1 MIGFPSPI
9 AQAPP
14 VLSIAIS
21 SLGPLRPIENRQ
33 SPIGN
38 RMHYLRL
45 WLASVRYSMVRTMMF
60 RFDFLLWSAVEMA
73 WMAVNLLLIHVIYGH
88 TDSIAGWSKHE
99 MLLLVGT
106 AMLIQRLLMG
116 FFWTNLFEIGR
127 NVRSGQ
133 FDFYLTQPGQPLFM
147 VSTRKL
153 DPDGLA
159 NSLVALGVV
168 VYAARELGLA
178 PSFGDLLLYG
188 VFVLLGLVVHYGLL
202 LLLASLTFWI
212 VKTEGI
218 EGSYF
223 TVAEFGR
230 LPRAAF
236 HSLFSN
242 IVFVYALPT
251 VVVTNV
257 SASALLG
264 RIDWAHAAWL
274 AVLAVLWCGLA
285 IAVFQRGIRRYT
297 SASS

>member
-1 MIGFPSPI
+1 MT
-9 AQAPP
+9 
-14 VLSIAIS
+14 
-21 SLGPLRPIENRQ
+21 
-33 SPIGN
+33 
-38 RMHYLRL
+38 HYFRL
-45 WLASVRYSMVRTMMF
+45 WLASVRYSVVRTMMF
-60 RFDFLLWSAVEMA
+60 RFDFLLWSAVELA
-73 WMAVNLLLIHVIYGH
+73 WMSVNLLLLEILYRH
-88 TDSIAGWSKHE
+88 TDSIAGWSKYE

-106 AMLIQRLLMG
+106 ALLIQRLLMG

-159 NSLVALGVV
+159 NSFVAIGVV
-168 VYAARELGLA
+168 LYAAHHLGLA
-178 PSFGDLLLYG
+178 ITFSGVALYAA
-188 VFVLLGLVVHYGLL
+188 LIAIGLVVHYSLL
-202 LLLASLTFWI
+202 LLMASLTFWI

-223 TVAEFGR
+223 TIAEYGR

-236 HSLFSN
+236 KSLFAN

-251 VVVTNV
+251 VIVSNV
-257 SASALLG
+257 PASALLG
-264 RIDWAHAAWL
+264 RLEWAQVAWLFGLAVAWFTL
-274 AVLAVLWCGLA
+274 AVLL
-285 IAVFQRGIRRYT
+285 FHRGIRRYT